1 MLYFCKAS
9 CFLDIKY
16 YFCRKNMRMRR
27 FIAILALIHY
37 AFSLSAQANE
47 KAFQG
52 KIINEEHQI
61 YLCINFYESN
71 IVVPSQELYGE
82 LPGYLGDEKDSRK
95 WLITDVELK
104 NKKTA
109 VLTIINDY
117 GSEDLTAML
126 TVNDDG
132 TFTLKQGEGSTIKI
146 VRNRKFTKLPK
157 TLVFKPLSTKNQ

>member
-1 MLYFCKAS
+1 
-9 CFLDIKY
+9 
-16 YFCRKNMRMRR
+16 MRR
-27 FIAILALIHY
+27 FFVMLALMHY
-37 AFSLSAQANE
+37 AFTLSAQANE
-47 KAFQG
+47 KVFQG
-52 KIINEEHQI
+52 KITNDEYHI

-126 TVNDDG
+126 TVNNDG

-157 TLVFKPLSTKNQ
+157 TLLFKPLSTKGQ